1 MEKWKKIK
9 GYEKFYEISNKGR
22 LKSLERYNDIK
33 NPGKGIY
40 YRPEK
45 IMKPSTSDRY
55 EIATLTVNG
64 KVKYISIHRLVAEAF
79 IPNPENKPYVNHID
93 GNTFNNKVENLEWV
107 TNSENQKHGVYVIG
121 NGVAKPVIAYDK
133 KTGEKKL
140 QFKSLKNASKW
151 LLDSGKT
158 KDKTCI
164 TGIIKSCKNKIPS
177 YLGYVWEYVK

>member
-1 MEKWKKIK
+1 VL
-9 GYEKFYEISNKGR
+9 YVC
-22 LKSLERYNDIK
+22 
-33 NPGKGIY
+33 
-40 YRPEK
+40 YR
-45 IMKPSTSDRY
+45 
-55 EIATLTVNG
+55 
-64 KVKYISIHRLVAEAF
+64 
-79 IPNPENKPYVNHID
+79 
-93 GNTFNNKVENLEWV
+93 
-107 TNSENQKHGVYVIG
+107 
-121 NGVAKPVIAYDK
+121 VAKPVIAYDK